1 MDYREYFNSFHLLIS
16 CHVLFLL
23 QVSIHNI
30 SESNFTRNNTSPSP
44 HHVEITTVFGN
55 RGSCPSNAYEQ
66 QQPSQGS
73 VSSGASY
80 CDNVHG
86 DYGSGKKEEES

>member
-1 MDYREYFNSFHLLIS
+1 M
-16 CHVLFLL
+16 

-55 RGSCPSNAYEQ
+55 RGTCPSNAYEQ
-66 QQPSQGS
+66 QPPLPSQGS

-80 CDNVHG
+80 CDNVTG
-86 DYGSGKKEEES
+86 DYGSGKRD